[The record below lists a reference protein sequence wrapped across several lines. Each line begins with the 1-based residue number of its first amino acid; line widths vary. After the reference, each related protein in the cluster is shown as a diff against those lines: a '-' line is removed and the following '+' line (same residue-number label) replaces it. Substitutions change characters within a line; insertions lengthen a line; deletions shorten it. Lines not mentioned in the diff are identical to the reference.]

1 MLPKFEGGTH
11 DEHERAEH
19 HPLCSQRMSSLGEK
33 RLDRLYAL
41 LEREQDPDTVAALRW
56 AIFTLEQHLK

>member
-1 MLPKFEGGTH
+1 
-11 DEHERAEH
+11 
-19 HPLCSQRMSSLGEK
+19 MSSLNEK

-41 LEREQDPDTVAALRW
+41 LEREQDPDTVATLRW